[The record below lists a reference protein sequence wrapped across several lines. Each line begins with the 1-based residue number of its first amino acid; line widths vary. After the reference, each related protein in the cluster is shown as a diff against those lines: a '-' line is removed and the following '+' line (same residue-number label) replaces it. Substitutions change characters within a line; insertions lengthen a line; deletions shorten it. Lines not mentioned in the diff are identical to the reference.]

1 MIDQRLTARCRH
13 VLQEAPNRA
22 AAMGHAEINSLHL
35 LAALLDEAEGQ
46 TASLIDRSGNRQRLS
61 EAVQLSLQ
69 AMARVDGAGMPM
81 PGRTF
86 QEAVQNAERVR
97 QNTRSDFLSTE
108 HLLVGTAEAAGQAGG
123 LLRDSGLD
131 ADSVLGALEAQGA
144 ERVDSERPEE
154 LFDALERYGTDLTE
168 LASAGRLDPVIGR
181 DDEIRRAMRILAR
194 RTKNNPV
201 LVGPPGVGK
210 TAIAEG
216 IARRIAEGDVP
227 DTLSEKRLISLDLGG
242 LLAGAKYR
250 GEFEERLKSV
260 LEEVE
265 ASDGAIILFIDEL
278 HTIVGAGAAEGAVD
292 AANMLKPALARG
304 VLRCMGATTEDE
316 YRKQIEK
323 DQALTRRFQPVRV
336 GEPSAEDAIAILRGL
351 RERYEVHHGIRIRDA
366 ALEAAVRLSV
376 RYISE
381 RQLPDKAID
390 LVDEAA
396 SRVRMQID
404 SKPERIDHLERQ
416 IAVLEVAREALAQ
429 EGDDQRLAALETEL
443 AGCKSELEAAQAA
456 FDADRGLVLQVRQ
469 LNEQLDQARAAAD
482 EAVRASDFARAA
494 ELTHGRIPQLEHEL
508 EAADRALQTR
518 QPSDSQI
525 PEHVTEAEIAA
536 VVAEWTGIPVERM
549 LAEEAERLLEMERH
563 LCARVVGQ
571 DEAVCA
577 VANAVR
583 RSRAG
588 LGDPDRPIAS
598 FFFAGPTGVGKTELS
613 RALAEFLFDDDR
625 AMVRIDMS
633 EYMESHSVA
642 RLIGAPPG
650 YVGHDEGGQL
660 TEAVRRKPYQV
671 VLLDEVEKA
680 HAEVLNVL
688 LQVLD
693 DGRLTDG
700 QGRRVDF
707 RNTIVIM
714 TSNVGSA
721 EGVFEEGKEEEFQEI
736 MSSYFRPEFINRID
750 EILRFKNLDQ
760 AHMKPIAK
768 KHIDLLAQR
777 LAGRDVEVEFSDRV
791 VEAVAQHGYDP
802 AFGARPIRRAVQR
815 LVSDPLAQQLLAS
828 GWSKGTVLSVDWAD
842 QLVVVEQ
849 P

>member
-13 VLQEAPNRA
+13 VLQETPARA
-22 AAMGHAEINSLHL
+22 TEHGHPEINSLHL
-35 LAALLDEAEGQ
+35 LSVLLGEREGQ
-46 TASLIDRSGNRQRLS
+46 MASLIDRSGNRQRLH
-61 EAVQLSLQ
+61 EAVSLSLKQ
-69 AMARVDGAGMPM
+69 MARVEGAGMPL

-86 QEAVQNAERVR
+86 QEAVHKAEVYRKTT
-97 QNTRSDFLSTE
+97 QSDYLSTE
-108 HLLVGTAEAAGQAGG
+108 HLLMGIAQAAGQAGA
-123 LLRDSGLD
+123 LLKDAGLD
-131 ADSVLGALEAQGA
+131 AASLMGSLKDDGA
-144 ERVDSERPEE
+144 ERVDSENPEDGYE
-154 LFDALERYGTDLTE
+154 ALSRYGTDLTE
-168 LASAGRLDPVIGR
+168 LAQAGRLDPVIGR

-227 DTLSEKRLISLDLGG
+227 DTLTDKRLISLDLGA

-260 LEEVE
+260 LKEVE
-265 ASDGAIILFIDEL
+265 ASDGEVIVFIDEL

-316 YRKQIEK
+316 YRKHIEK

-336 GEPSAEDAIAILRGL
+336 GEPNAEDAIAILRGL

-366 ALEAAVRLSV
+366 ALETAVRLSE
-376 RYISE
+376 RYIPD

-404 SKPERIDHLERQ
+404 STPEVIDDLERQ
-416 IAVLEVAREALAQ
+416 ISVVEVAREALLN
-429 EGDDQRLAALETEL
+429 EDDSERLTALEGEL
-443 AGCKSELEAAQAA
+443 DALKQSLATAREA
-456 FDADRGLVLQVRQ
+456 FDAERSLVLAVRQ
-469 LNEQLDQARAAAD
+469 LTEQLEQARAAAED
-482 EAVRASDFARAA
+482 AVKASDFARAA

-508 EAADRALQTR
+508 EAADQALQAR
-518 QPSDSQI
+518 PKEESKI
-525 PEHVTEAEIAA
+525 VEHVSESEIAA

-549 LAEEAERLLEMERH
+549 LATEAKRLLEMEAS
-563 LCARVVGQ
+563 LQARVVGQ
-571 DEAVCA
+571 DDA
-577 VANAVR
+577 VAAVARAIR

-598 FFFAGPTGVGKTELS
+598 FFFAGPTGVGKTELG
-613 RALAEFLFDDDR
+613 RALARFLFDDER

-660 TEAVRRKPYQV
+660 TEAVRRRPYQV
-671 VLLDEVEKA
+671 VLFDEIEKA
-680 HAEVLNVL
+680 HAEIFNVL

-700 QGRRVDF
+700 QGRCVDF
-707 RNTIVIM
+707 RNTILIM
-714 TSNVGSA
+714 TSNVGTA
-721 EGVFEEGKEEEFQEI
+721 EGVFDDHENKDFQEV

-750 EILRFKNLDQ
+750 EILRFNGLGKEQ
-760 AHMKPIAK
+760 MAPIAERQL
-768 KHIDLLAQR
+768 DR
-777 LAGRDVEVEFSDRV
+777 LVERMSARDMGLIYSQRV
-791 VEAVAQHGYDP
+791 VQAVAQDGYDP
-802 AFGARPIRRAVQR
+802 AFGARPIKRAVQR
-815 LVSDPLAQQLLAS
+815 LVSDALAERMLVE
-828 GWSKGTVLSVDWAD
+828 GWEKGTQIELDWSD
-842 QLVVVEQ
+842 GLQIHRV
-849 P
+849 